1 LDWAKLPRLANT
13 PERIALELK
22 LMSYYAFF
30 FDNAKPILIAKAQ
43 QLVRDSMK
51 RKKVHHLK
59 CFDGNYKY
67 VELYDAKRISLG
79 FLVELLV
86 SLDLSPQDIMAYES
100 SLPWWSLKS

>member
-1 LDWAKLPRLANT
+1 
-13 PERIALELK
+13 
-22 LMSYYAFF
+22 MSYYAFF

-51 RKKVHHLK
+51 RKKVDHLK